1 MAFFLQPSL
10 YPAHNFSEILNSH
23 LKNTGLIVSN
33 SVKPTGLTLA
43 LISHSKSL
51 ESSYFIP
58 NWWASNTISKQG
70 NKNMLE
76 TCVPYHLFTVF
87 LNKQRWLLKISHC
100 VSPLF
105 VSSPN
110 TSWCWYY
117 KGISIHNELL
127 PIFSIYNKN
136 VLNLF
141 LLTLLVPQINSVCV
155 LECIHY

>member
-110 TSWCWYY
+110 TSCVDII
-117 KGISIHNELL
+117 KESLSIMNFY
-127 PIFSIYNKN
+127 PYFQSIIKMFSTSSFS
-136 VLNLF
+136 L
-141 LLTLLVPQINSVCV
+141 S
-155 LECIHY
+155 